1 MILNLLL
8 VANVA
13 CKVHAAARKPILSAV
28 SATAMAV
35 IMAGS
40 GAPPAA
46 NAADQS
52 ASPASAATL
61 VAEVRHS
68 FTIHGQPIP
77 PEIFRDFGDGD
88 LADSGA
94 IWVTIDAAA
103 AIGSNLYYDPIKQE
117 NTYVSQSKPSPN
129 GGGYTEQTAYSFYGS
144 TQNGLIA
151 VIASYYGGGSGI
163 FYTLHIV
170 DVAAALGYDL
180 EGKVYQRINL
190 TNVRSVILGDRWEG
204 ELKISGNA
212 IKIVTTRNGPADDS
226 ARPPV
231 TIVARD
237 PDGPLPRTFRLRGPN
252 CACKAQH

>member
-1 MILNLLL
+1 MLT
-8 VANVA
+8 
-13 CKVHAAARKPILSAV
+13 RKPISLGLA
-28 SATAMAV
+28 AAFTA
-35 IMAGS
+35 ILAGS
-40 GAPPAA
+40 GAPLAV
-46 NAADQS
+46 NAADRIV
-52 ASPASAATL
+52 SPVATDAL

-103 AIGSNLYYDPIKQE
+103 AIGSNLYFDPIKQDGA
-117 NTYVSQSKPSPN
+117 YVSQSKPTPN
-129 GGGYTEQTAYSFYGS
+129 GGYTERTAYNFYG
-144 TQNGLIA
+144 TTRNGLTV
-151 VIASYYGGGSGI
+151 VIAGYSGGGSGI

-170 DVAAALGYDL
+170 DVAAARGYDI

-204 ELKISGNA
+204 GLKISGNA

-226 ARPPV
+226 ARAPV
-231 TIVARD
+231 TITAER
-237 PDGPLPRTFRLRGPN
+237 P
-252 CACKAQH
+252 

>member
-1 MILNLLL
+1 MI
-8 VANVA
+8 
-13 CKVHAAARKPILSAV
+13 AAG
-28 SATAMAV
+28 T
-35 IMAGS
+35 GT
-40 GAPPAA
+40 PPAA
-46 NAADQS
+46 SAADQS
-52 ASPASAATL
+52 ASPTSAAAL

-68 FTIHGQPIP
+68 LTIQGQPIP

-103 AIGSNLYYDPIKQE
+103 AIGSNLYFDAIKKDGSTITQAKIGRNSAVLE
-117 NTYVSQSKPSPN
+117 
-129 GGGYTEQTAYSFYGS
+129 TADYSFWGT

-151 VIASYYGGGSGI
+151 VIASYNGGGSGT

-170 DVAAALGYDL
+170 DVAAARGYDI

-212 IKIVTTRNGPADDS
+212 ITIITTRIGPADDS

-231 TIVARD
+231 TII
-237 PDGPLPRTFRLRGPN
+237 
-252 CACKAQH
+252 AQRP

>member
-1 MILNLLL
+1 MLTRKLIYSGL
-8 VANVA
+8 
-13 CKVHAAARKPILSAV
+13 AAAF
-28 SATAMAV
+28 AV
-35 IMAGS
+35 IVAGS

-46 NAADQS
+46 NAADQNTS
-52 ASPASAATL
+52 TASVATL
-61 VAEVRHS
+61 VAEVRRS

-103 AIGSNLYYDPIKQE
+103 AIGSNLYYDPIKQDGSH
-117 NTYVSQSKPSPN
+117 VSQSKPTPN
-129 GGGYTEQTAYSFYGS
+129 GGYTEQTAYTFFGT
-144 TQNGLIA
+144 TQNGLIV
-151 VIASYYGGGSGI
+151 VIASYSGGGSGI

-170 DVAAALGYDL
+170 DVTAAHGYDI

-190 TNVRSVILGDRWEG
+190 INVRSVILGDRWEG

-212 IKIVTTRNGPADDS
+212 IKIVTTRNGPADES

-231 TIVARD
+231 TII
-237 PDGPLPRTFRLRGPN
+237 
-252 CACKAQH
+252 AQRP